1 MKGGII
7 LSDSVGG
14 VSFDLT
20 FDTSKLETSISN
32 IAANAQSELSSAFA
46 NVAEHSQT
54 AVQNITNN
62 VQEAIQNTSN
72 NVQEAVNS
80 VSSEIEQTANETD
93 NKIQQ
98 ILNDTERSVQSKV
111 GSISAIYKKQ
121 GMNQAEA
128 MQKAWSHIERTS
140 ENSNKSQTKHFRNA
154 WRKIVTHSWNSS
166 EKVKKSFSGISN
178 KAQKSAESMK
188 SSFGGAFKKIAGAA
202 AAAFSAAAVV
212 KFGKDCIESAANVN
226 AANSQLSQTFGD
238 LQGSAEAA
246 MKRVA
251 DSSGIVQSRLQGVG
265 TSIYAFAKTTGMDS
279 ANALSMM
286 EEALQVT
293 ADSAAYYDRS
303 LEDTAESLKS
313 FLKGNYENDAAL
325 GLSCTETTRNTA
337 ANKLYGKSFQ
347 DLSESQKQ
355 LTLLQM
361 VKDANQLSG
370 AMGQAARE
378 ADGWENVTGNLKEA
392 WNQLL
397 AVIGQPI
404 LQAATVI
411 VQNLTSAIQTLTEYA
426 KMASN
431 ALSEMFGWGGNNAV
445 TASVSSA
452 ANSAGALSSSTA
464 ESTDNLNKSTKAA
477 EKLKKAVAGFDQLNI
492 LSADTSESDDNTNDI
507 QGEITP
513 IVNTSSAENN
523 LQKSFGDIKKNIE
536 DLFKNSGIDDF
547 VKEIQKGISEIDFAK
562 IGSNFEL
569 IMQSLKP
576 IAQATFNGLQKISK
590 SFMKSLGKVIGGVSK
605 VVGKSVEILSGGVAK
620 WLSSDK
626 DKIAGYISTMSD
638 DVSSCLDNLGS
649 ASENILNIVTDSMT
663 RMGPQIENA
672 IANLLS
678 GTSTLLGSLGIIIT
692 GAFDGA
698 AQVINQWTIDN
709 QELIGTFCDNVFQ
722 AFDDLCNLVGKVFS
736 DLGES
741 LTQWWNSG
749 GGKELWD
756 SVCQTV
762 MDVGTI
768 ILEVINEWIMPIW
781 DALVVAANS
790 LWNDCLKPIFDK
802 LIAVITKL
810 WNEIIYP
817 LWENLL
823 KPLCDWIVK
832 VLGPVFKTVFNVI
845 GEVCKDCFSVIGGVI
860 GGILDALGGL
870 IDFISGVFTGD
881 WEKAWK
887 GISDFFKGIWDGIWS
902 IIKFI
907 INLIIDGINM
917 LWSGIYYAVKGIVD
931 SIGGISGALGSLFGQ
946 DWSFSMPA
954 EPPLIPKLAK
964 GGLATAPTL
973 AMVGDNPNASSD
985 PEVISPLSK
994 LKGMIAETQQT
1005 TVCDERVIRM
1015 LQKIYDLLNSEE
1027 TQYVNNT
1034 YLDSELIERK
1044 IVKVRKRKNRRYGGA
1059 LNV

>member
-7 LSDSVGG
+7 LSDIVGQIA
-14 VSFDLT
+14 
-20 FDTSKLETSISN
+20 LELNLDSGKFRKSLKNLNKTADN
-32 IAANAQSELSSAFA
+32 AA
-46 NVAEHSQT
+46 
-54 AVQNITNN
+54 
-62 VQEAIQNTSN
+62 
-72 NVQEAVNS
+72 
-80 VSSEIEQTANETD
+80 
-93 NKIQQ
+93 K
-98 ILNDTERSVQSKV
+98 
-111 GSISAIYKKQ
+111 
-121 GMNQAEA
+121 
-128 MQKAWSHIERTS
+128 
-140 ENSNKSQTKHFRNA
+140 
-154 WRKIVTHSWNSS
+154 
-166 EKVKKSFSGISN
+166 
-178 KAQKSAESMK
+178 SMK
-188 SSFGGAFKKIAGAA
+188 SSFSGAFKKIAGAA
-202 AAAFSAAAVV
+202 AAAFSAAAVI
-212 KFGKDCIESAANVN
+212 KFGKDCVESAASVN
-226 AANSQLSQTFGD
+226 AANSQLSQTFGN
-238 LQGSAEAA
+238 LQGNAEAA

-404 LQAATVI
+404 LKVATAI

-452 ANSAGALSSSTA
+452 ASSAGALSSSTA

-492 LSADTSESDDNTNDI
+492 LSADTSKSDDNVTSNTTNNTV
-507 QGEITP
+507 TP
-513 IVNTSSAENN
+513 IASSASG
-523 LQKSFGDIKKNIE
+523 LKSDESTYNKFGDKVKNVFEKINMAIEPVKKSLGRLKE
-536 DLFKNSGIDDF
+536 QFDRLGKFAWEGLKDF
-547 VKEIQKGISEIDFAK
+547 YNDF
-562 IGSNFEL
+562 
-569 IMQSLKP
+569 LKP
-576 IAQATFNGLQKISK
+576 IGKWVLGEGLPRFIDAITLMMSNIDWGKINSALDELWKALEPFAENVGEGLLWFWENVLTPLGAWVMNEIVPIFLSILANAISILNGVIETLKPTFDWLWENFLRPIAEWTGGVIVTVLNGIKEALEKVSDWIKNNQGIVQGMAITVATFFGAWK
-590 SFMKSLGKVIGGVSK
+590 SI
-605 VVGKSVEILSGGVAK
+605 EIMSFIAQSGGLIK
-620 WLSSDK
+620 
-626 DKIAGYISTMSD
+626 T
-638 DVSSCLDNLGS
+638 LG
-649 ASENILNIVTDSMT
+649 
-663 RMGPQIENA
+663 
-672 IANLLS
+672 LLKAA
-678 GTSTLLGSLGIIIT
+678 TLG
-692 GAFDGA
+692 
-698 AQVINQWTIDN
+698 
-709 QELIGTFCDNVFQ
+709 
-722 AFDDLCNLVGKVFS
+722 
-736 DLGES
+736 
-741 LTQWWNSG
+741 
-749 GGKELWD
+749 
-756 SVCQTV
+756 
-762 MDVGTI
+762 
-768 ILEVINEWIMPIW
+768 
-781 DALVVAANS
+781 VVAAKLKDKAETIALNLLYAKDFITS
-790 LWNDCLKPIFDK
+790 LKLGEKFTNAFKTAQAALNGVLNANPLGTIVIAITAVVTAITWLWNNCEWFRDGWTT
-802 LIAVITKL
+802 V
-810 WNEIIYP
+810 WNGICSVAE
-817 LWENLL
+817 
-823 KPLCDWIVK
+823 
-832 VLGPVFKTVFNVI
+832 TVWN
-845 GEVCKDCFSVIGGVI
+845 
-860 GGILDALGGL
+860 A
-870 IDFISGVFTGD
+870 ISGFFTS
-881 WEKAWK
+881 AWD
-887 GISDFFKGIWDGIWS
+887 GICAVWNTVVEFFQGIWDGICNVFSSVGTWFSDAFTNAWS
-902 IIKFI
+902 GVCTAWNATGEFFGGVWNGICSAFSAVGTWFSDAFTNAWNGVKNAWNGVSDFFGGIWKGIQGAFSHVTDWFKNVFSGAWEGIKNVFSI
-907 INLIIDGINM
+907 GGKIFDGIKDGILSAFKFVVNGIIDGLNWVVAQPFNGINTA
-917 LWSGIYYAVKGIVD
+917 LRTIKGLD
-931 SIGGISGALGSLFGQ
+931 FWGWKPF
-946 DWSFSMPA
+946 DWLNEIPV
-954 EPPLIPKLAK
+954 PQIPKLAK

>member
-7 LSDSVGG
+7 LSDIVGQIA
-14 VSFDLT
+14 
-20 FDTSKLETSISN
+20 LELNLDSGKFRKSLKNLNKTADN
-32 IAANAQSELSSAFA
+32 AA
-46 NVAEHSQT
+46 
-54 AVQNITNN
+54 
-62 VQEAIQNTSN
+62 
-72 NVQEAVNS
+72 
-80 VSSEIEQTANETD
+80 
-93 NKIQQ
+93 K
-98 ILNDTERSVQSKV
+98 
-111 GSISAIYKKQ
+111 
-121 GMNQAEA
+121 
-128 MQKAWSHIERTS
+128 
-140 ENSNKSQTKHFRNA
+140 
-154 WRKIVTHSWNSS
+154 
-166 EKVKKSFSGISN
+166 
-178 KAQKSAESMK
+178 SMK
-188 SSFGGAFKKIAGAA
+188 SSFSGAFKKIAGAA
-202 AAAFSAAAVV
+202 AAAFSAAAVI
-212 KFGKDCIESAANVN
+212 KFGKDCVESAASVN
-226 AANSQLSQTFGD
+226 AANSQLSQTFGN
-238 LQGSAEAA
+238 LQGNAEAA

-411 VQNLTSAIQTLTEYA
+411 AQNLTSAIQTLTEYA

-452 ANSAGALSSSTA
+452 ANSTGALSSSAA

-492 LSADTSESDDNTNDI
+492 LSADTSKSDDNVTSNTTNNTV
-507 QGEITP
+507 TP
-513 IVNTSSAENN
+513 IASSASG
-523 LQKSFGDIKKNIE
+523 LKSDESAYNKFGDKVKNVFEKIDMAIEPVKKSLGRLKE
-536 DLFKNSGIDDF
+536 QFDRLGKFAWEGLKDF
-547 VKEIQKGISEIDFAK
+547 YNDF
-562 IGSNFEL
+562 
-569 IMQSLKP
+569 LKP
-576 IAQATFNGLQKISK
+576 IGKWVLGEGLPRFIDAITLMMSNIDWGKINSALDELWKALEPFAENVGDGLLWFIENVLSPLGSWVMNEVVPIFLGILANAISILNGVIEKVKPIFEWFWKNFLEPIANWTGGIIVSVLQ
-590 SFMKSLGKVIGGVSK
+590 GVETALR
-605 VVGKSVEILSGGVAK
+605 GIAN
-620 WLSSDK
+620 SDK
-626 DKIAGYISTMSD
+626 AITTLTIIGAEVATAFATIHIVNFVKNLKIAET
-638 DVSSCLDNLGS
+638 
-649 ASENILNIVTDSMT
+649 AT
-663 RMGPQIENA
+663 
-672 IANLLS
+672 
-678 GTSTLLGSLGIIIT
+678 
-692 GAFDGA
+692 
-698 AQVINQWTIDN
+698 
-709 QELIGTFCDNVFQ
+709 
-722 AFDDLCNLVGKVFS
+722 KVFS
-736 DLGES
+736 G
-741 LTQWWNSG
+741 TQKILNAIMSANPISIIIVAVAG
-749 GGKELWD
+749 LATAIISLWD
-756 SVCQTV
+756 NCEWFRDGWTTVWNGICSVAETV
-762 MDVGTI
+762 
-768 ILEVINEWIMPIW
+768 
-781 DALVVAANS
+781 
-790 LWNDCLKPIFDK
+790 WN
-802 LIAVITKL
+802 A
-810 WNEIIYP
+810 
-817 LWENLL
+817 
-823 KPLCDWIVK
+823 
-832 VLGPVFKTVFNVI
+832 
-845 GEVCKDCFSVIGGVI
+845 
-860 GGILDALGGL
+860 
-870 IDFISGVFTGD
+870 ISGFFTS
-881 WEKAWK
+881 AWD
-887 GISDFFKGIWDGIWS
+887 GICAVWNTVVEFFQGIWDGICNVFSSVGTWFSDVFTGAWNGICTAWNATGDFFGGVWNGICGAFSAVGTWFSDAFTNAWNGVKNAWNGVSDFFGGIWKGIQGAFSHVTDWFKNVFSGAWEGIKNVFS
-902 IIKFI
+902 IGGKIFDGIKDGILSAFKFVV
-907 INLIIDGINM
+907 NGIIDGLNWVVAQPFNGINTA
-917 LWSGIYYAVKGIVD
+917 LRTIKGLD
-931 SIGGISGALGSLFGQ
+931 FWGWKPF
-946 DWSFSMPA
+946 DWLNEIPV
-954 EPPLIPKLAK
+954 PQIPKLAK

>member
-7 LSDSVGG
+7 LSDIVGQIALELNLD
-14 VSFDLT
+14 S
-20 FDTSKLETSISN
+20 SKFRKSLKNLNKTADN
-32 IAANAQSELSSAFA
+32 AA
-46 NVAEHSQT
+46 
-54 AVQNITNN
+54 
-62 VQEAIQNTSN
+62 
-72 NVQEAVNS
+72 
-80 VSSEIEQTANETD
+80 
-93 NKIQQ
+93 K
-98 ILNDTERSVQSKV
+98 
-111 GSISAIYKKQ
+111 
-121 GMNQAEA
+121 
-128 MQKAWSHIERTS
+128 
-140 ENSNKSQTKHFRNA
+140 
-154 WRKIVTHSWNSS
+154 
-166 EKVKKSFSGISN
+166 
-178 KAQKSAESMK
+178 SMK
-188 SSFGGAFKKIAGAA
+188 SSFSGAFKKIAGAA

-226 AANSQLSQTFGD
+226 AANSQLSQTFGN
-238 LQGSAEAA
+238 LQGNAEAA

-286 EEALQVT
+286 EEALQIT

-347 DLSESQKQ
+347 NLSESQKQ

-464 ESTDNLNKSTKAA
+464 ESTNNLNKSTKAA

-492 LSADTSESDDNTNDI
+492 LSADTSKSDDNVTSNTTNNTV
-507 QGEITP
+507 TP
-513 IVNTSSAENN
+513 VASSASG
-523 LQKSFGDIKKNIE
+523 LKSDESAYNKFGDNVKKVFEKINIAIE
-536 DLFKNSGIDDF
+536 PVKKSLGRLKEQFDRLGKFAWEGLKDF
-547 VKEIQKGISEIDFAK
+547 YNDF
-562 IGSNFEL
+562 
-569 IMQSLKP
+569 LKP
-576 IAQATFNGLQKISK
+576 IGKWVLGEGLPRFIDAISQMMSNIDWGKINSALDELWKALEPFAENVGDGLLWFIENVLSPLGSWVMNEVVPIFLGILANAISILNGVIEKVKPIFEWFWKNFLEPIANWTGGIIVSVLQ
-590 SFMKSLGKVIGGVSK
+590 GVETALR
-605 VVGKSVEILSGGVAK
+605 GIAN
-620 WLSSDK
+620 SDK
-626 DKIAGYISTMSD
+626 AITTLTIIGAEVATAFATIHIVNFVKNLKIAET
-638 DVSSCLDNLGS
+638 
-649 ASENILNIVTDSMT
+649 AT
-663 RMGPQIENA
+663 
-672 IANLLS
+672 
-678 GTSTLLGSLGIIIT
+678 
-692 GAFDGA
+692 
-698 AQVINQWTIDN
+698 
-709 QELIGTFCDNVFQ
+709 
-722 AFDDLCNLVGKVFS
+722 KVFS
-736 DLGES
+736 G
-741 LTQWWNSG
+741 TQKILNAIMSANPISIIIVAVAG
-749 GGKELWD
+749 LATAIISLWD
-756 SVCQTV
+756 NCEWFRDGWTTVWNGICSVAETV
-762 MDVGTI
+762 
-768 ILEVINEWIMPIW
+768 
-781 DALVVAANS
+781 
-790 LWNDCLKPIFDK
+790 WN
-802 LIAVITKL
+802 A
-810 WNEIIYP
+810 
-817 LWENLL
+817 
-823 KPLCDWIVK
+823 
-832 VLGPVFKTVFNVI
+832 
-845 GEVCKDCFSVIGGVI
+845 
-860 GGILDALGGL
+860 
-870 IDFISGVFTGD
+870 ISGFFTS
-881 WEKAWK
+881 AWD
-887 GISDFFKGIWDGIWS
+887 GICAVWNTVVEFFQGIWDGICNVFSSVGTWFSDAFTNAWNGICTAWNATGEFFGGVWNGICGAFSAVGTWFSDAFTNAWNGVKNAWNGVSDFFGGIWKGIQGAFSHVTDWFKNVFSGAWEGIKNVFS
-902 IIKFI
+902 IGGKIFDGIKDGILSAFKFVV
-907 INLIIDGINM
+907 NGIIDGLNWVVAQPFNGINTA
-917 LWSGIYYAVKGIVD
+917 LRTIKGLD
-931 SIGGISGALGSLFGQ
+931 FWGWKPF
-946 DWSFSMPA
+946 DWLNEIPV
-954 EPPLIPKLAK
+954 PQIPKLAK

>member
-1 MKGGII
+1 M
-7 LSDSVGG
+7 SDIVGQIA
-14 VSFDLT
+14 
-20 FDTSKLETSISN
+20 LELNLDSGKFRKSLKNLNKT
-32 IAANAQSELSSAFA
+32 AD
-46 NVAEHSQT
+46 NVA
-54 AVQNITNN
+54 
-62 VQEAIQNTSN
+62 
-72 NVQEAVNS
+72 
-80 VSSEIEQTANETD
+80 
-93 NKIQQ
+93 K
-98 ILNDTERSVQSKV
+98 
-111 GSISAIYKKQ
+111 
-121 GMNQAEA
+121 
-128 MQKAWSHIERTS
+128 
-140 ENSNKSQTKHFRNA
+140 
-154 WRKIVTHSWNSS
+154 
-166 EKVKKSFSGISN
+166 
-178 KAQKSAESMK
+178 SMK
-188 SSFGGAFKKIAGAA
+188 SSFSGAFKKIAGAA
-202 AAAFSAAAVV
+202 AAAFSAAAVI
-212 KFGKDCIESAANVN
+212 KFGKDCVESAASVN
-226 AANSQLSQTFGD
+226 AANSQLSQTFGN
-238 LQGSAEAA
+238 LQGNAEAA

-404 LQAATVI
+404 LQAATAI

-445 TASVSSA
+445 AASVSSA
-452 ANSAGALSSSTA
+452 ANYTGALSSSAA

-492 LSADTSESDDNTNDI
+492 LSADTDTSESDDNTNDA
-507 QGEITP
+507 QSEITP

-620 WLSSDK
+620 WLSNDK

-709 QELIGTFCDNVFQ
+709 QEVIGSFCDNAFK

-741 LTQWWNSG
+741 LTQWWESG

-781 DALVVAANS
+781 NALVVSANS
-790 LWNDCLKPIFDK
+790 LWSDCLKPIFDK

-823 KPLCDWIVK
+823 KPLCDWIIK

-860 GGILDALGGL
+860 GVILDALGGL

-1034 YLDSELIERK
+1034 YLDSKLIERK
-1044 IVKVRKRKNRRYGGA
+1044 IVKIRKRKNRRYGGA

>member
-7 LSDSVGG
+7 LSDIVGQIA
-14 VSFDLT
+14 
-20 FDTSKLETSISN
+20 LELNLDSGKFRKSLKNLNKTADN
-32 IAANAQSELSSAFA
+32 AA
-46 NVAEHSQT
+46 
-54 AVQNITNN
+54 
-62 VQEAIQNTSN
+62 
-72 NVQEAVNS
+72 
-80 VSSEIEQTANETD
+80 
-93 NKIQQ
+93 K
-98 ILNDTERSVQSKV
+98 
-111 GSISAIYKKQ
+111 
-121 GMNQAEA
+121 
-128 MQKAWSHIERTS
+128 
-140 ENSNKSQTKHFRNA
+140 
-154 WRKIVTHSWNSS
+154 
-166 EKVKKSFSGISN
+166 
-178 KAQKSAESMK
+178 SMK
-188 SSFGGAFKKIAGAA
+188 SSFSGAFKKIAGAA
-202 AAAFSAAAVV
+202 AAAFSAAAVI
-212 KFGKDCIESAANVN
+212 KFGKDCVESAASVN
-226 AANSQLSQTFGD
+226 AANSQLEQTFGD

-251 DSSGIVQSRLQGVG
+251 DSSGIVQSRLQGIG

-452 ANSAGALSSSTA
+452 ANSTGALSSSAA

-492 LSADTSESDDNTNDI
+492 LSADTSKSDDNVTSNTTNNTV
-507 QGEITP
+507 TP
-513 IVNTSSAENN
+513 IASSASG
-523 LQKSFGDIKKNIE
+523 LKSDESAYNKFGDKVKNVFEKINMAIEPVKKSLGRLKEQFDRLGKFAWEGLKDFYNDFLKPIGKWVLGEGLPRFIDAISQMMSNIDWGKINSALDE
-536 DLFKNSGIDDF
+536 LWKALEPFAENVGDGLLWFWENVLTPLGAWVMNEIVPIFLSILANAISILNGVIEKVKPTVDWLF
-547 VKEIQKGISEIDFAK
+547 E
-562 IGSNFEL
+562 NF
-569 IMQSLKP
+569 LKP
-576 IAQATFNGLQKISK
+576 IA
-590 SFMKSLGKVIGGVSK
+590 
-605 VVGKSVEILSGGVAK
+605 K
-620 WLSSDK
+620 W
-626 DKIAGYISTMSD
+626 T
-638 DVSSCLDNLGS
+638 
-649 ASENILNIVTDSMT
+649 
-663 RMGPQIENA
+663 
-672 IANLLS
+672 
-678 GTSTLLGSLGIIIT
+678 
-692 GAFDGA
+692 
-698 AQVINQWTIDN
+698 
-709 QELIGTFCDNVFQ
+709 
-722 AFDDLCNLVGKVFS
+722 
-736 DLGES
+736 
-741 LTQWWNSG
+741 
-749 GGKELWD
+749 
-756 SVCQTV
+756 
-762 MDVGTI
+762 
-768 ILEVINEWIMPIW
+768 
-781 DALVVAANS
+781 
-790 LWNDCLKPIFDK
+790 
-802 LIAVITKL
+802 
-810 WNEIIYP
+810 
-817 LWENLL
+817 
-823 KPLCDWIVK
+823 
-832 VLGPVFKTVFNVI
+832 
-845 GEVCKDCFSVIGGVI
+845 GGVI
-860 GGILDALGGL
+860 VTVLKAIGDALNLIAGNEYAVDVITALGVAIGTAFAVSKIVSFIKNLNIAKNVVTAFTAVQKALNLVLNANPFGVIIAAITAVVTAITWLWNNCEWFRDGWTTVWNGICSVAETVWNAISGFFTSAWDGICAVWNTVVEFFQGIWNGICGAFSAVGTWFSDAFTNAWNGVCTVWNATGEFFGGVWNGICGAFSAVGTWFSDAFTNAWNGVKNAWNGVSDFFGGI
-870 IDFISGVFTGD
+870 
-881 WEKAWK
+881 WK
-887 GISDFFKGIWDGIWS
+887 GIQGAFSHVTDWFKNVFSGAWEGIKNVFSIGGKIFDGIKDGILS
-902 IIKFI
+902 AFKFVV
-907 INLIIDGINM
+907 NGIIDGLNWVVAQPFNGINTA
-917 LWSGIYYAVKGIVD
+917 LRTIKGLD
-931 SIGGISGALGSLFGQ
+931 FWGWKPF
-946 DWSFSMPA
+946 DWLNEIPV
-954 EPPLIPKLAK
+954 PLIPKLAK

>member
-1 MKGGII
+1 MSDIVGQIALELNLDSSKFRKSLKSLNKTADNAAKSMK
-7 LSDSVGG
+7 
-14 VSFDLT
+14 
-20 FDTSKLETSISN
+20 N
-32 IAANAQSELSSAFA
+32 
-46 NVAEHSQT
+46 
-54 AVQNITNN
+54 
-62 VQEAIQNTSN
+62 
-72 NVQEAVNS
+72 
-80 VSSEIEQTANETD
+80 
-93 NKIQQ
+93 
-98 ILNDTERSVQSKV
+98 
-111 GSISAIYKKQ
+111 
-121 GMNQAEA
+121 
-128 MQKAWSHIERTS
+128 
-140 ENSNKSQTKHFRNA
+140 
-154 WRKIVTHSWNSS
+154 
-166 EKVKKSFSGISN
+166 SFS
-178 KAQKSAESMK
+178 
-188 SSFGGAFKKIAGAA
+188 GAFKKIAGAA
-202 AAAFSAAAVV
+202 TAAFSAAAVI
-212 KFGKDCIESAANVN
+212 KLGKDCVESAASVN
-226 AANSQLSQTFGD
+226 AANSQLTQTFSN
-238 LQGSAEAA
+238 LQGNAEAA

-313 FLKGNYENDAAL
+313 FLKGNFENDAAL
-325 GLSCTETTRNTA
+325 GLSCTETTRNAA

-392 WNQLL
+392 WNQFL

-404 LQAATVI
+404 LQAAVTVI
-411 VQNLTSAIQTLTEYA
+411 QKITSAIQTLTEYA
-426 KMASN
+426 KAASN
-431 ALSEMFGWGGNNAV
+431 ALGELFGWSGNNAV

-477 EKLKKAVAGFDQLNI
+477 EKLKKTVAGFDQLNI
-492 LSADTSESDDNTNDI
+492 LSGDDSSDDAESSASNANS
-507 QGEITP
+507 GEITP
-513 IVNTSSAENN
+513 IVNTSVTEDS
-523 LQKSFGDIKKNIE
+523 LKKSFDNIKKNIK

-547 VKEIQKGISEIDFAK
+547 VKEVQKGVSEIDFKA
-562 IGSNFEL
+562 IENNFSS

-576 IAQATFNGLQKISK
+576 ISQATFNGLQKNAK
-590 SFMKSLGKVIGGVSK
+590 SFIKSLGKIAGGVSK
-605 VVGKSVEILSGGVAK
+605 VVGKSVQILSGGVAK
-620 WLSSDK
+620 WLSK
-626 DKIAGYISTMSD
+626 DKNKIVGYINTMSD

-709 QELIGTFCDNVFQ
+709 KKVIGTFCDNVFQ

-741 LTQWWNSG
+741 LAQWWNSG

-768 ILEVINEWIMPIW
+768 ILEVVNEWIMPVW

-790 LWNDCLKPIFDK
+790 LWSDCLKPIFDK

-823 KPLCDWIVK
+823 KPLCDWIIK
-832 VLGPVFKTVFNVI
+832 ILGPTFKNVFGVI
-845 GEVCKDCFSVIGGVI
+845 GDTCKDVFGIIGGVV

-870 IDFISGVFTGD
+870 IDFISGVFTGN
-881 WEKAWK
+881 WEKAWN
-887 GISDFFKGIWDGIWS
+887 GICDFFKGIWEGIWA
-902 IIKFI
+902 ILKGILNI
-907 INLIIDGINM
+907 IIDGLNL
-917 LWSGIYYAVKGIVD
+917 LWGGIYAVAKGIVD
-931 SIGGISGALGSLFGQ
+931 IVGGISGAIGKIFGQ
-946 DWSFSMPA
+946 NWSFSMPDC
-954 EPPLIPKLAK
+954 PTIPRLAK

-994 LKGMIAETQQT
+994 LKGMIAETQQA
-1005 TVCDERVIRM
+1005 TVCDERIIRM
-1015 LQKIYDLLNSEE
+1015 LQKIYDLLNNEE
-1027 TQYVNNT
+1027 TQYTNIV
-1034 YLDSELIERK
+1034 YLDSEEIERHL
-1044 IVKVRKRKNRRYGGA
+1044 VKVRKRKNRRYGGT